1 MSCADMQH
9 SSFSNVHLVSK
20 LFFFLLL
27 ISATPLCAQTV
38 IVTDDPSY
46 TTGTPSAALDVKST
60 SKGFLAPRV
69 TAAQRTAITSPAEG
83 LLVYQTDGT
92 KGFYFYSGSAWTL
105 LSSRVWSPDGNSGTT
120 AADFLGTADNKSLRI
135 RTNNTQRMILDST
148 GNVGIGTAAPTSR
161 LELSSGNANTSGLK
175 FTNMTSASPVTAAAA
190 LLGLDASGNV
200 VVGSNSAS
208 RNNHVIVKSAADFP
222 AAVGGIRTLAAGT
235 TYEINGTI
243 VLTDKINM
251 NGCYVVGQDANNDKL
266 VYTPGSGELFT
277 GNKGGTIKTL
287 TLVATTTGSKL
298 FNLDMGATE
307 NLLVRDAIIANCKD
321 VGLVKGGYI
330 CFFSVINYSGNTNG
344 ITYQNIT
351 NLFLDNTAWFP
362 TNFNTFEKLV
372 GTFDVIAKLG
382 GFSQPMSANSAVA
395 LDITGVTTINEAGN
409 IKNGAFPG
417 TGTKVNGTFSNK
429 WEVEASGI
437 ATEKDD
443 MATGN
448 IYISSTSATVITSVN
463 VPYKVAG
470 TTTAANLF
478 RVTSPANNRLVYT
491 GTKTRRF
498 QVIASLTASFSSLVS
513 NKYFSFYIAKNGVV
527 MPESKQKVKLINN
540 TDQTSI
546 TLSCSVS
553 TAPSDYIEVWV
564 ENNSDGTD
572 ITIQTLNLS
581 IR

>member
-1 MSCADMQH
+1 MKKS
-9 SSFSNVHLVSK
+9 L
-20 LFFFLLL
+20 LFLFLL
-27 ISATPLCAQTV
+27 ATAVTGASAQTV
-38 IVTDDPSY
+38 IVTDDAAY
-46 TTGTPSAALDVKST
+46 TSGAASAVLDVKSD
-60 SKGFLAPRV
+60 SKGFLAPRM
-69 TAAQRTAITSPAEG
+69 TAAQRAAIASPAEG

-105 LSSRVWSPDGNSGTT
+105 LAGRSWSPDGNSGTSVS
-120 AADFLGTADNKSLRI
+120 DFLGTTDSRSLRLH
-135 RTNNTQRMILDST
+135 TDNTQRMIVDST
-148 GNVGIGTAAPTSR
+148 GNVGIGTTAPAAR
-161 LELSSGNANTSGLK
+161 LELASGTSNASGLK
-175 FTNMTSASPVTAAAA
+175 FSNMNSASPATAAAA
-190 LLGLDASGNV
+190 LLGIDASGNV
-200 VVGSNSAS
+200 VIGNNSAARS
-208 RNNHVIVKSAADFP
+208 NHVIVKSAADFP
-222 AAVGGIRTLAAGT
+222 AAVSGVRTLTAGT

-243 VLTDKINM
+243 VMTDKINL
-251 NGCYVVGQDANNDKL
+251 NGCYVIGQDANNDKL
-266 VYTPGSGELFT
+266 VYVPGSGELFT

-287 TLVATTTGSKL
+287 TLVANTTGSKL

-330 CFFSVINYSGNTNG
+330 CFFSVINYSGNTGG

-362 TNFNTFEKLV
+362 TNANTFEKFV
-372 GTFDVIAKLG
+372 GTFDVIEKLG
-382 GFSQPMSANSAVA
+382 GFSQPQSGTSGVA
-395 LDITGVTTINEAGN
+395 LDITGITAINEAGN
-409 IKNGAFPG
+409 LKNCAFLG

-448 IYISSTSATVITSVN
+448 IYISSATSTVISTVN
-463 VPYKVAG
+463 TPYKAAG
-470 TTTAANLF
+470 TTTAVNLF
-478 RVTSPANNRLVYT
+478 RVTAPANNRLTYT

-498 QVIASLTASFSSLVS
+498 QVIASLAASFSSSVS
-513 NKYFSFYIAKNGVV
+513 NRYFSFYIAKNGTIL
-527 MPESKQKVKLINN
+527 PESKQKVKLINN

-553 TAPSDYIEVWV
+553 TAPNDYIEVWV

-572 ITIQTLNLS
+572 ITLQTLNLS